1 MADKNTQFYAI
12 LTNIG
17 AAKQANAD
25 ALGIPWKITQMG
37 VGDANGA
44 EPTPNATQKTLI
56 NEWRRAP
63 LNQLKVDD
71 NDPSIIVAEQVIPAD
86 IGGKWI
92 REIGLYD
99 EAGDLVAVANCAPT
113 YKPLLSQGSGRTQ
126 VLRMSLVVSNAASVQ
141 LKIDPSVVL
150 ATREWVTEEL
160 SRQDFKHSV
169 LVATTAGINLS
180 GLQTIDGVTLTA
192 GARVLVKNQ
201 AAAKENGI
209 YTVVSGG
216 AWKRSTDA
224 DTTAKVTPGLLVL
237 VESGMVNGDSGWQLV
252 TDAPI
257 ALGVTALSFEMA
269 FGRTGVNAGTY
280 KSVQVDKYG
289 RVVSATNPTTVAG
302 YGITDVYTKSETY
315 SRSEIAK
322 AIADSVTTAVNGLV
336 DSAPGALDTLKELA
350 TAIGNDPNFAASMVN
365 ELSKKANLIS
375 PKFSGSPET
384 PTPSASSTGLQIA
397 NMSALATAVAAA
409 ARQFKTAV
417 IGVSTNT
424 TLTAAQMGNAVQF
437 NGGAVTLALPS
448 VADVGNGA
456 SVILRNPSATAT
468 QNIVVASS
476 GSIVDAGTTG
486 GSFALKPFEWAEL
499 ASSGSAWFVVGRG
512 KLKEVAELDSP
523 VFTGSPEVPT
533 PPAGSA
539 NKQIANMAAV
549 VAAFQAFGLGRTIG
563 VTIPDFDGVNE
574 SGLYRAEGTAKASP
588 FPNASMVLLHIQF
601 NQTGCFQLAAGCSSN
616 IGNARLFWRTKAGGE
631 WADWQ
636 TVARLDSPG
645 FTGTPTAPTAALGTN
660 SSQISTMAALL
671 QAVNAF
677 KRSYSGNVVGV
688 GADITLTGA
697 QTGYAFNATAP
708 VTVTLPASSEA
719 GSGGTFVIRNVSSGV
734 VTVATTS
741 GKVFEKNN
749 TVAAAAIQPGEW
761 IELQA
766 STTNYFINQ
775 RGTLNEI
782 GKVISDAM
790 ASFGIGGYNVKS
802 GVDINTLT
810 QGGLAYCINPT
821 NSPVGTD
828 GQSSAN
834 GYLLTFQYMDGTTY
848 CAQVFIPSLVG
859 ASLDTVHYRRM
870 TAGIWGGWKTL
881 ATNDSV
887 AAAINTASRSY
898 RTQAAVGMSTSLTL
912 NTTTH
917 LGALLQ
923 FNADALTVTLPSA
936 ADVPN
941 GSVVTLRNP
950 RASTQTLA
958 VSAGTIVEEGA
969 SVAKMTLQ
977 GYEWIELSASGT
989 AWFVSTCGKLKETAT
1004 VDQLQEAC
1012 SPLAPL
1018 SSPGFTGKP
1027 TVPTAAASD
1036 NSQLAA
1042 STAFVQRAV
1051 SGLAPAN
1058 SPTFTGTPTAPTQK
1072 VNDATKNLATTEFVE
1087 LSKRNYSG
1095 PVLGF
1100 SASMSLS
1107 VAQSG
1112 RLYQANANNLTVT
1125 LPAAVD
1131 AAGGT
1136 AYAFRNP
1143 NGGTLSIKAASG
1155 SIVSDVTL
1163 GTLVLQAGEYVEL
1176 VSNTNTGWFVSSR
1189 GKLAESPTVDAMN
1202 AALTAAAPPGE
1213 VSHFA
1218 LSSAPTGWLPRNG
1231 AAYSRTAY
1239 AALFAAIG
1247 TKFGAGDGSTTFNV
1261 PDDRELIDR
1270 AWTDGLNAADA
1281 GRGLFT
1287 TQAGQN
1293 ETHTHEG
1300 TAQSAG
1306 SHAHYITN
1314 NREYVDGVQTNNLN
1328 AVYGDQVIQGT
1339 NATST
1344 SQSGAHTHVV
1354 AISATGGNETRMANR
1369 AYLACI
1375 KY

>member
-17 AAKQANAD
+17 TAKQANAD

-44 EPTPNATQKTLI
+44 EPTPNATQKSLI

-289 RVVSATNPTTVAG
+289 RVVSATNPTTAGG

-315 SRSEIAK
+315 NRSEIAK
-322 AIADSVTTAVNGLV
+322 AIADSVTAAVNGLV
-336 DSAPGALDTLKELA
+336 DSAPGALDTIKELA
-350 TAIGNDPNFAASMVN
+350 TAIGNDPNFAASMLN
-365 ELSKKANLIS
+365 ELAKKANLIS
-375 PKFSGSPET
+375 PKFSGTPET
-384 PTPSASSTGLQIA
+384 PTPPASSTGLQVA
-397 NMSALATAVAAA
+397 NMSALATAVAAS

-456 SVILRNPSATAT
+456 SVILRNPSATVT

-486 GSFALKPFEWAEL
+486 GSLALKPFEWVEL

-512 KLKEVAELDSP
+512 KLKEAAEIDSP
-523 VFTGSPEVPT
+523 NFTGSPTAPDQAPT
-533 PPAGSA
+533 DISSKLATMSA
-539 NKQIANMAAV
+539 LRAV
-549 VAAFQAFGLGRTIG
+549 LGYFGLGSTEGGKGLPATVAELATMPSGNYYYPTAISPYPEFAFVQRMTYGGNRGFEIG
-563 VTIPDFDGVNE
+563 NIPYTDRFFG
-574 SGLYRAEGTAKASP
+574 RASNQNGTWRPPVELASLEALVKAINTAKR
-588 FPNASMVLLHIQF
+588 NY
-601 NQTGCFQLAAGCSSN
+601 N
-616 IGNARLFWRTKAGGE
+616 
-631 WADWQ
+631 
-636 TVARLDSPG
+636 
-645 FTGTPTAPTAALGTN
+645 
-660 SSQISTMAALL
+660 
-671 QAVNAF
+671 
-677 KRSYSGNVVGV
+677 GNVVGV
-688 GADITLTGA
+688 GVDTTLKGD
-697 QTGYAFNATAP
+697 QTGLAFNAVAP
-708 VTVTLPASSEA
+708 VTITLPVSSDA

-734 VTVATTS
+734 VTIATTS
-741 GKVFEKNN
+741 GKIFEKNN

-766 STTNYFINQ
+766 STANYFINQ

-870 TAGIWGGWKTL
+870 TAGTWGGWKTL

-923 FNADALTVTLPSA
+923 FNADGLTVTLPSA

-950 RASTQTLA
+950 RASTQSLA

-1018 SSPGFTGKP
+1018 NSPGFTGKP

-1051 SGLAPAN
+1051 NGLAPAN

-1100 SASMSLS
+1100 SSSMSLS

-1202 AALTAAAPPGE
+1202 AAVTAAAPPGQ
-1213 VSHFA
+1213 VAYFA
-1218 LSSAPTGWLPRNG
+1218 CESPPTGWLKRNG

-1239 AALFAAIG
+1239 PALFAEIG
-1247 TKFGAGDGSTTFNV
+1247 TKFGAGNGTTTFNV
-1261 PDDRELIDR
+1261 PDDRELMDK
-1270 AWTDGLNAADA
+1270 AWTDGLNAADP
-1281 GRGLFT
+1281 GRVLFS
-1287 TQAGQN
+1287 TQAGQIESHN
-1293 ETHTHEG
+1293 HTG
-1300 TAQSAG
+1300 YTNSTG
-1306 SHAHYITN
+1306 AHQHTMQFIRERITSGFVPDGGN
-1314 NREYVDGVQTNNLN
+1314 AVFGDQESDGVQTLVSSS
-1328 AVYGDQVIQGT
+1328 A
-1339 NATST
+1339 
-1344 SQSGAHTHVV
+1344 GAHNHTLN
-1354 AISATGGNETRMANR
+1354 IGFTGGNENRVANR

>member
-169 LVATTAGINLS
+169 LVATTAGITLS

-201 AAAKENGI
+201 AAAKDNGI
-209 YTVVSGG
+209 YTVVAGS
-216 AWKRSTDA
+216 AWKRAADA
-224 DTTAKVTPGLLVL
+224 DTTARVTPGLLVL
-237 VESGMVNGDSGWQLV
+237 VESGTVNGDSGWQLV

-365 ELSKKANLIS
+365 ELAKKANLIS

-397 NMSALATAVAAA
+397 NMSALATAVAAS

-417 IGVSTNT
+417 IGVNTNL

-437 NGGAVTLALPS
+437 NTGPLTLALPA

-456 SVILRNPSATAT
+456 SVMLRNPSATAT
-468 QNIVVASS
+468 QTVVVASS
-476 GSIVDAGTTG
+476 GSIVDG
-486 GSFALKPFEWAEL
+486 GSTVGQMAIKPFEWAEL

-512 KLKEVAELDSP
+512 KLKEVAEIDSP
-523 VFTGSPEVPT
+523 NFAGKPTAPTAPPGTNTEQVATMAALLQGIMAYGLGSSGVPTITDFDAPNATGFYKAFGNANSSPYPSAVGTLLLLNIQFSTSTCLQLVGVATQTQGNMKLYWRSQSATYCEWREVSATESPSFTGRPT
-533 PPAGSA
+533 APNADPTDTSNTLATMASA
-539 NKQIANMAAV
+539 RNMLAR
-549 VAAFQAFGLGRTIG
+549 FGLGSTDG
-563 VTIPDFDGVNE
+563 GKGLPDNMA
-574 SGLYRAEGTAKASP
+574 GL
-588 FPNASMVLLHIQF
+588 ASMPSGNYYPQAISPYPEYAFVQRM
-601 NQTGCFQLAAGCSSN
+601 TYAGSRGFE
-616 IGNARLFWRTKAGGE
+616 IGNIPYKDRFFGRASNQDGTWRDPIELAP
-631 WADWQ
+631 
-636 TVARLDSPG
+636 LDSPG
-645 FTGTPTAPTAALGTN
+645 FTGTPRVPTAPAGTN
-660 SSQISTMAALL
+660 S
-671 QAVNAF
+671 
-677 KRSYSGNVVGV
+677 
-688 GADITLTGA
+688 
-697 QTGYAFNATAP
+697 
-708 VTVTLPASSEA
+708 
-719 GSGGTFVIRNVSSGV
+719 
-734 VTVATTS
+734 
-741 GKVFEKNN
+741 
-749 TVAAAAIQPGEW
+749 
-761 IELQA
+761 
-766 STTNYFINQ
+766 
-775 RGTLNEI
+775 
-782 GKVISDAM
+782 
-790 ASFGIGGYNVKS
+790 
-802 GVDINTLT
+802 
-810 QGGLAYCINPT
+810 
-821 NSPVGTD
+821 
-828 GQSSAN
+828 
-834 GYLLTFQYMDGTTY
+834 
-848 CAQVFIPSLVG
+848 
-859 ASLDTVHYRRM
+859 
-870 TAGIWGGWKTL
+870 
-881 ATNDSV
+881 
-887 AAAINTASRSY
+887 
-898 RTQAAVGMSTSLTL
+898 TQAA
-912 NTTTH
+912 N
-917 LGALLQ
+917 
-923 FNADALTVTLPSA
+923 
-936 ADVPN
+936 
-941 GSVVTLRNP
+941 
-950 RASTQTLA
+950 
-958 VSAGTIVEEGA
+958 
-969 SVAKMTLQ
+969 
-977 GYEWIELSASGT
+977 
-989 AWFVSTCGKLKETAT
+989 
-1004 VDQLQEAC
+1004 
-1012 SPLAPL
+1012 
-1018 SSPGFTGKP
+1018 
-1027 TVPTAAASD
+1027 
-1036 NSQLAA
+1036 
-1042 STAFVQRAV
+1042 TAFVAA
-1051 SGLAPAN
+1051 LAALKADLASPAL
-1058 SPTFTGTPTAPTQK
+1058 TGTPTAPTAPKGAKTAQIANTAFVQDAIAQL
-1072 VNDATKNLATTEFVE
+1072 VNASPAALDTLSELANALGNDPNFSATMVNELAKKADRASPVFTGNPSAPTAPIGDNDTSLATTAFVQAAMG
-1087 LSKRNYSG
+1087 LFG
-1095 PVLGF
+1095 IG
-1100 SASMSLS
+1100 SANPANEAVSDIAGLTK
-1107 VAQSG
+1107 G
-1112 RLYQANANNLTVT
+1112 GLYMY
-1125 LPAAVD
+1125 AVKTPGAPTD
-1131 AAGGT
+1131 AAGVVLHMPRDSRPTQIAADYVARKLFVRYATGT
-1136 AYAFRNP
+1136 GTYTGWTTFAMLESPSFTGEVSVKGANVLRYINDAESYGLINRVDSGSFYMLLTDNGNP
-1143 NGGTLSIKAASG
+1143 NGSFNALRPFQLDFA
-1155 SIVSDVTL
+1155 
-1163 GTLVLQAGEYVEL
+1163 
-1176 VSNTNTGWFVSSR
+1176 TGLLRFAH
-1189 GKLAESPTVDAMN
+1189 GATV
-1202 AALTAAAPPGE
+1202 AAPADDDNSTRAVNSAWVKKKVDMAAPVGQ
-1213 VSHFA
+1213 VAHFA
-1218 LSSAPTGWLPRNG
+1218 LSSPPSGWLKRNG
-1231 AAYSRTAY
+1231 AAVSRTTY
-1239 AALFAAIG
+1239 AVLFAVIG
-1247 TKFGAGDGSTTFNV
+1247 TQFGAGDGSTTFNL